1 MDDAICILSH
11 NRLAFNYLGQFF
23 FVRSRI
29 EISGTNFYSM
39 EEINSKEIR
48 NYLKNNF
55 KNWTSG
61 NKLLDDFIQNK
72 QLSVRVLWNP
82 VIFEWI
88 PYNQFID
95 IKKTKIHNLATAIWK
110 NGPLNYIVSSSKYKR
125 NNSYKQVVLK
135 YFQNSQNVS
144 DEFLNKVKSYLTT
157 SNNRWLINSSSYG
170 MSQNSDTK
178 DYVFV
183 FHLNYLKS
191 CCEDCGEGKIYK
203 WCKSCQNDYLKSDFA
218 NWTSGD
224 KKIDNFIQ
232 KKQLQ
237 TNSPW
242 DTTFEWIPY
251 DKLSDI
257 RKIKNIGATAIWKD
271 GPLKFNEYLKKY
283 VRNSNKNVA
292 LKFFY
297 NSQNINEFLNKVKSY
312 LVTSQ
317 NYNYGVSQDPYTQNY
332 ILVLHEKYFE
342 TYCKYCGKYAYYK
355 YKRCKSCQIDYLKY
369 YLTNWTSG
377 DRQIDN
383 FIQEKQLQTKD
394 TIFEWIP
401 YDQFNDIRQ
410 VENIGAIATWKDGP
424 LKFNEYLKTYIR
436 YSNTN
441 VALKYLYGLHISIEF
456 LKMVKLFLI
465 EDICYGI
472 SQNPDTKNYIFVFH
486 HEYFEKYCEICY
498 KEYTNKKHKW
508 CNPCQISYLENNH
521 FVNRTGGNKQIDVF
535 IQEKRLQIDGPQDIV
550 FEWIPYNQFN
560 IIREIKKIGA
570 TATWKDG
577 PLKFNGNSKKYE
589 KKLVNKKV
597 TLKYLYNLRYITKE
611 YLSKVLESYLTT
623 NIVSYGMS
631 QNPNTKGY
639 IFVFCEEY
647 SKYFEEY
654 CKECG
659 KVYTNKQRNWCKPCQ
674 INYLKWHFIS
684 WTSGNGQIDN
694 FIQQR
699 QLQIDNS
706 WERVFE
712 WIPYDQFNIIREI
725 ENIGTIAMWK
735 YSPLEYSTY
744 LKRYEKKFIGEKI
757 VLKYLHNT
765 RYIFDEFLNKV
776 KFYFS
781 ENIINYGISQNPD
794 TEDYVF
800 VFHGKYY
807 HINYLKNNFTT
818 WTSGNKQIDN
828 FIQEKQLQINRT
840 WNTIFEWIPY
850 NQISDIR
857 KIKNI
862 GAIAIWKNGPLTYN
876 PNSCEYERS
885 LINKKVTL
893 KYLYSLQ
900 NNAQIISSFNKFL
913 NKVISKDISYYGI
926 SQDTN
931 TKDYILIFHK
941 KYFENYCDVCDEEYT
956 NKQYKWCNPC
966 QINYLKWHFIS
977 WTSGNKQIDCF
988 IQKKQLQ
995 INRSLDVV
1003 FEWIPYNQFSNIK
1016 ETGNGCATA
1025 VWKDGP
1031 LNYNFNE
1038 KKWMRKSD
1046 KKVTIKYLHNT
1057 QNIINNKF
1065 LNKVKSEDISYG
1077 ISQDPETE
1085 NYIFVLNKKY
1095 FEKYCE
1101 YCDEENAYSKQYKWC
1116 KTCLI
1121 SYLKNNFAN
1130 WTSGNKQI
1138 DDFIQERQLQITQI
1152 DILEGFVFEWIPYN
1166 QFSSIKERGNGFA
1179 MATWKDMLLKFN
1191 KWNSNRDVVLKCL
1204 YNSQY
1209 ISDEFLNKV
1218 KSYLTEEI
1226 SYGMSQNPITK
1237 DYILVFHEKIFE
1249 NSFEY
1254 LNDYLEKCMEEHFG
1268 KYCAKC
1274 GKEHTNEVYKWCKS
1288 CIIDCKNI
1296 KVVDIIKNSSKIKW
1310 ISYNQFNDVEEIGKG
1325 GFATVYSAI
1334 LNESYMNEKVALKCL
1349 HNSQNFIHEFL
1360 NEVEVYLAYTNQKFG
1375 NILKIYG
1382 ISQNPDT
1389 ESFIIVLEYAEGGNF
1404 NDYLYRNYKT
1414 FDWLN
1419 KIQILMNIVKGLKE
1433 IHQKQM
1439 VHRDFHTKNILFR
1452 HIEYINICISDMG
1465 LCGKVGNIDKTK
1477 IYGVMPY
1484 VAPEVLRGKPYT
1496 QAADIYSFGMI
1507 MYFVATGRQP
1517 FSDRAH
1523 DKSLVL
1529 DICNGIRPEINEQK
1543 VPECYI
1549 ELMKM
1554 CWDSNP
1560 NDRPNAVKIE
1570 EYIWLFHYSNTL
1582 NASEFEFFMKIEKS
1596 QEHYEIEKQF
1606 KEAEEFRKENPIS
1619 IKDIQLNTH
1628 PQAIYTSRLLNS
1640 FTKDLPSECLDCSID
1655 ELIRI
1660 EFWAELKMV

>member
-1 MDDAICILSH
+1 
-11 NRLAFNYLGQFF
+11 
-23 FVRSRI
+23 
-29 EISGTNFYSM
+29 M
-39 EEINSKEIR
+39 EEIN
-48 NYLKNNF
+48 
-55 KNWTSG
+55 T
-61 NKLLDDFIQNK
+61 
-72 QLSVRVLWNP
+72 
-82 VIFEWI
+82 
-88 PYNQFID
+88 
-95 IKKTKIHNLATAIWK
+95 TAIWK

-800 VFHGKYY
+800 VFH
-807 HINYLKNNFTT
+807 
-818 WTSGNKQIDN
+818 
-828 FIQEKQLQINRT
+828 
-840 WNTIFEWIPY
+840 
-850 NQISDIR
+850 
-857 KIKNI
+857 
-862 GAIAIWKNGPLTYN
+862 AIWKNGPLTYN

-1360 NEVEVYLAYTNQKFG
+1360 NEVEVYLAYTNQKF
-1375 NILKIYG
+1375 
-1382 ISQNPDT
+1382 
-1389 ESFIIVLEYAEGGNF
+1389 
-1404 NDYLYRNYKT
+1404 
-1414 FDWLN
+1414 
-1419 KIQILMNIVKGLKE
+1419 
-1433 IHQKQM
+1433 
-1439 VHRDFHTKNILFR
+1439 
-1452 HIEYINICISDMG
+1452 
-1465 LCGKVGNIDKTK
+1465 
-1477 IYGVMPY
+1477 
-1484 VAPEVLRGKPYT
+1484 
-1496 QAADIYSFGMI
+1496 
-1507 MYFVATGRQP
+1507 ATGRQP

-1655 ELIRI
+1655 EL
-1660 EFWAELKMV
+1660 